1 MCPVNSK
8 KVPDYYN
15 LVKNPIDLQTIRKRI
30 NEKFYK
36 NRIMFLDDIQL
47 LIDNSALY
55 NGRNHSITISAEKLY
70 EFCMHRIN
78 EKSDKFER
86 LEKAINPL
94 LDDNSLIAF
103 NYLLD
108 QIYEQNII
116 KVENSFSF
124 LKPVSRIKYKD
135 YYDIIQNPIDLETIK
150 YVRYLNILVLNFN
163 F

>member
-1 MCPVNSK
+1 
-8 KVPDYYN
+8 
-15 LVKNPIDLQTIRKRI
+15 
-30 NEKFYK
+30 
-36 NRIMFLDDIQL
+36 MFLDDIQL

-55 NGRNHSITISAEKLY
+55 NGRSHQITMSAEKL
-70 EFCMHRIN
+70 FDFSIQRFN
-78 EKSDKFER
+78 EKADKFER

-124 LKPVSRIKYKD
+124 LKPVSRIKYKY

-150 YVRYLNILVLNFN
+150 YVRIYF
-163 F
+163 

>member
-1 MCPVNSK
+1 MNSK

-30 NEKFYK
+30 NEKYYK
-36 NRIMFLDDIQL
+36 NRASFLDDIQL

-55 NGRNHSITISAEKLY
+55 NGRNHTITMSAERLY
-70 EFCMHRIN
+70 ELCLQRFD

-94 LDDNSLIAF
+94 LDDDSLIAF
-103 NYLLD
+103 NYLLN
-108 QIYEQNII
+108 QVYEQYII

-150 YVRYLNILVLNFN
+150 YVR
-163 F
+163 

>member
-1 MCPVNSK
+1 
-8 KVPDYYN
+8 VPDYYN
-15 LVKNPIDLQTIRKRI
+15 LVKNPIDLQTIRKRV

-36 NRIMFLDDIQL
+36 NRLMFLEDIQL

-55 NGRNHSITISAEKLY
+55 NGRNHAITISGETLY
-70 EFCMHRIN
+70 EFCMQRFN
-78 EKSDKFER
+78 EKSEKFER

-108 QIYEQNII
+108 QIYEQHII

-150 YVRYLNILVLNFN
+150 YVRFLK
-163 F
+163 